1 MVRNLLILLILFTII
16 ENGCLRKQKNVI
28 QEPAWP
34 RYKVE
39 GWVYDTTTLLPID
52 SATVIIVPY
61 LFLFSEN
68 TPPETTF
75 TDSSGY
81 FLFEAIPASAGT
93 LKAYR
98 ADYHGL
104 KKEVVIQKNRV
115 FEIFLKPRP

>member
-1 MVRNLLILLILFTII
+1 MVRNIIILLILFTVI
-16 ENGCLRKQKNVI
+16 ENGCLKKQNNIV

-39 GWVYDTTTLLPID
+39 GWVYDTTTLSPID
-52 SATVIIVPY
+52 SATVIIAPY
-61 LFLFSEN
+61 LFIFHEN

-81 FLFEAIPASAGT
+81 FFFDSIPAIAGT

-98 ADYHGL
+98 MDYQGF
-104 KKEVVIQKNRV
+104 KKAVVIQKDRV